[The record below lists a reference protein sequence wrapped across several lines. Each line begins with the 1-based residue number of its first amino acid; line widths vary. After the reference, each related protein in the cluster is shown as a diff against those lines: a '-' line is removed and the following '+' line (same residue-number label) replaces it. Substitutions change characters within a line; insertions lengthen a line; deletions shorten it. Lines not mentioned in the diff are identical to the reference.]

1 MRIGTAGSATLLLLG
16 LLAGGAHAAWDAG
29 ATADVAVTAAT
40 LPTPDAVDALCSGN
54 DDVLVTWSSTDGAP
68 VVASFVVQRLSD
80 ARGATWLDVATVA
93 AGSTAA
99 HSHEDLDL
107 PVGGYTYRVLAVNGA
122 WSGAVSAVSPTRT
135 IAEIKGRKPRALT
148 CS

>member
-1 MRIGTAGSATLLLLG
+1 MRLGTAGAATLLLLG
-16 LLAGGAHAAWDAG
+16 LIAGGAHAAWSTG
-29 ATADVAVTAAT
+29 ATADVAATAAT

-80 ARGATWLDVATVA
+80 ARGATWVDVATVA

-99 HSHEDLDL
+99 HSYEDLDL
-107 PVGGYTYRVLAVNGA
+107 PLGGYTYRVLAVNGS
-122 WSGAVSAVSPTRT
+122 WSGPVSATSPMRT
-135 IAEIKGRKPRALT
+135 IAEVKGKKPRPIT